1 MIKDVSETIKK
12 KVKEQRGGFLGMLFG
27 PLGASFLRNLL
38 TGKGVKAKVQEK
50 GLMKEKLEQM
60 KA

>member
-1 MIKDVSETIKK
+1 ML
-12 KVKEQRGGFLGMLFG
+12 LGT
-27 PLGASFLRNLL
+27 LGASFLRNLL
-38 TGKGVKAKVQEK
+38 TGKGVKAKVQRR